1 MIASFFYPY
10 GANRN
15 IQVFIGTT
23 DYKTIEEFSKRCGN
37 FSIMQRSVGFSS
49 SKGEDINSNTSI
61 KERPLIY
68 PSELQRLNHYGK
80 RGNAIVTVFGYYPIK
95 SKFTPCFECK
105 LYDMER
111 QKQELEKGRF
121 FDEQRA
127 FYDMR
132 KRNALLFAAKENPKD
147 IVRQHLVEQRKQKF
161 LILQIKE
168 RMMKALNELIP
179 NEDIKDLLH
188 DIDTLKFEKVLMG
201 LIQSKQIAK
210 ESKRKDKIEQIDDL
224 IQRIK
229 DYLLENQKY

>member
-1 MIASFFYPY
+1 
-10 GANRN
+10 
-15 IQVFIGTT
+15 
-23 DYKTIEEFSKRCGN
+23 
-37 FSIMQRSVGFSS
+37 
-49 SKGEDINSNTSI
+49 
-61 KERPLIY
+61 
-68 PSELQRLNHYGK
+68 
-80 RGNAIVTVFGYYPIK
+80 
-95 SKFTPCFECK
+95 
-105 LYDMER
+105 MER